1 MVVKIW
7 RHFDSLYH
15 LINTDLEENG
25 DLSLEVFEK
34 SKEFVELFCSLAE
47 KRVGYN
53 KARVTP
59 YMHALCY
66 HVPCFIK
73 NYKSFKQ
80 FTGQGVEKNNDDAK
94 RVFFQKSNKWD
105 AARDVLQLEAR
116 QQALHHCEREK
127 RKYEKQNDEYWNSGI
142 VDSRKKRKHS
152 RGGVSESQG
161 EPSASNTSE
170 DTSSNYEKMTIKEL
184 IQNIKSQNLQVK
196 GISKLKKAELI
207 DILMNSD

>member
-7 RHFDSLYH
+7 RHFNSLYH
-15 LINTDLEENG
+15 LTNTDSEENG

-34 SKEFVELFCSLAE
+34 SKEFVEHFCSLGG

-53 KARVTP
+53 KAKVTP

-94 RVFFQKSNKWD
+94 RIFSKS
-105 AARDVLQLEAR
+105 
-116 QQALHHCEREK
+116 
-127 RKYEKQNDEYWNSGI
+127 
-142 VDSRKKRKHS
+142 
-152 RGGVSESQG
+152 
-161 EPSASNTSE
+161 PT
-170 DTSSNYEKMTIKEL
+170 
-184 IQNIKSQNLQVK
+184 NLF
-196 GISKLKKAELI
+196 I
-207 DILMNSD
+207 NCR